1 VVRSSS
7 FAGIILAA
15 GSSSRMGAD
24 KALLQFAGKTFL
36 AAAIDLLQSQCDF
49 VIVVAGANAKLL
61 RAVVYSN
68 SAYLVE
74 NPSPEL
80 GQFSSLRIGLR
91 AILNRGRD
99 AACVTLVDRPAAE
112 FRTLTNLKESFLQ
125 TSPEIVWAT
134 VPEYEGRHGHP
145 VIFAR
150 EMIEA
155 FLRAEPTKTAR
166 AIEHE
171 HQSHIQY
178 LPVDDPRVAMNINT
192 PEEYSSFCHST
203 K

>member
-1 VVRSSS
+1 
-7 FAGIILAA
+7 
-15 GSSSRMGAD
+15 MGTD

-36 AAAIDLLQSQCDF
+36 AATIDLLQSQCDF
-49 VIVVAGANAKLL
+49 VMVVAGANASFL
-61 RAVVYSN
+61 RPVIYSN

-74 NPSPEL
+74 NPNPEL
-80 GQFSSLRIGLR
+80 GQFSSLRIGLH

-99 AACVTLVDRPAAE
+99 TACVTLVDRPAAR
-112 FRTLTNLKESFLQ
+112 FDTLAKLKEAFLQ
-125 TSPEIVWAT
+125 TSPEVVWAT

-155 FLRAEPTKTAR
+155 FLRAEPNKSAR
-166 AIEHE
+166 DIEHE

-178 LPVDDPRVAMNINT
+178 VPVDDARVAININT
-192 PEEYSSFCHST
+192 PEDYSTLCHST
-203 K
+203 Q

>member
-1 VVRSSS
+1 
-7 FAGIILAA
+7 
-15 GSSSRMGAD
+15 MGAD

-36 AAAIDLLQSQCDF
+36 ASAIDLLQSQCDF
-49 VIVVAGANAKLL
+49 VIVVAGANANLL
-61 RAVVYSN
+61 RAVVYAN
-68 SAYLVE
+68 SGYLIE
-74 NPSPEL
+74 NPNPEL

-91 AILNRGRD
+91 AVLNRGRD
-99 AACVTLVDRPAAE
+99 VACVTLVDRPAARFE
-112 FRTLTNLKESFLQ
+112 TLAKLKETFLE
-125 TSPEIVWAT
+125 TSPEVVWAT

-166 AIEHE
+166 EIEHE
-171 HQSHIQY
+171 HQRHIQY
-178 LPVDDPRVAMNINT
+178 VPVDDPRVAMNINT

-203 K
+203 Q